1 MSISLLHIGSEV
13 ALGYDSA
20 TGEKGILLKVYVA
33 EAVLKGEL
41 LSVSTATDSHYIKQ
55 TNEFDVTCIAQE
67 TVGEAKSI
75 WAWTTG
81 SICQV
86 RYKDDTASVRGYVCI
101 ADGVDG
107 RASDLDISTI
117 QEDPPIATHFKEIG
131 HVKETKAV
139 PSEGNSNLVL
149 IHFHTL

>member
-67 TVGEAKSI
+67 TAKEAKSI

-86 RYKDDTASVRGYVCI
+86 RYKDDTASRRGYICI
-101 ADGVDG
+101 ADVVDG
-107 RASDLDISTI
+107 RANDIDVTTI
-117 QEDPPIATHFKEIG
+117 VASAETHFKQIG